1 LPQAYAREG
10 PPINSTGGIRAVSRR
25 SSDGAP
31 HAGAKTLR
39 VNGARADT
47 VDYARSPATRGEFH
61 PGGSSMP
68 LQKIAVLG
76 LGKVGTLA
84 ARLLH
89 DGGFDVTGFDSRAPQ
104 DTLPFAV
111 QVTDLMSDEGARA
124 ATRGFDA
131 VLSCLPYRINRRI
144 ATEAHAQGMHYFDL
158 TEDVPTTQAIIDLSK
173 TARGL
178 MAPQCGLAP
187 GFVGIVG
194 AAQAAAFEECRSLR
208 LRVGALPQHPT
219 GLMGYAFN
227 WSPEGVVNEY
237 LNDCEV
243 IEDGVRKTVSS
254 MEWQETLYV
263 DGVML
268 EAFTTSGGLGTIC
281 ETFHGK
287 IANIDYKT
295 MRYPGHMRLMNFFF
309 HELLMRERR
318 ELAGEILTNAKPP
331 VNDDVVYVHVSSEG
345 MLDARLQRR
354 EFVRAYR
361 PIELVGGVQT
371 AIAWTTSASAVAV
384 IELVR
389 DGVLPQRGFLK
400 QEEIPLDKFLLTK
413 TGRLFGA

>member
-1 LPQAYAREG
+1 
-10 PPINSTGGIRAVSRR
+10 
-25 SSDGAP
+25 
-31 HAGAKTLR
+31 
-39 VNGARADT
+39 
-47 VDYARSPATRGEFH
+47 
-61 PGGSSMP
+61 MP
-68 LQKIAVLG
+68 LRKIAVLG
-76 LGKVGTLA
+76 LGRVGTLA

-89 DGGFDVTGFDSRAPQ
+89 QGGFEVTGFDSRAPQ
-104 DTLPFAV
+104 ETTAV
-111 QVTDLMSDEGARA
+111 PVRVADLASDDGVRV
-124 ATRGFDA
+124 ATQGFDA
-131 VLSCLPYRINRRI
+131 VLSCLPYRLNRRV
-144 ATEAHAQGMHYFDL
+144 AAAAHARGIHYFDL
-158 TEDVPTTQAIIDLSK
+158 TEDVPTTRDIIELGRTS
-173 TARGL
+173 RGV

-194 AAQAAAFEECRSLR
+194 AAQVAAFDECRSLR

-243 IEDGVRKTVSS
+243 IEGGVRKMVSS
-254 MEWQETLYV
+254 MEWHETLYV

-287 IANIDYKT
+287 VANVDYKT

-331 VNDDVVYVHVSSEG
+331 VNDDVVYIHVSSEG
-345 MLDARLQRR
+345 RRDGRLQRR

-361 PIELVGGVQT
+361 PIELVGRMQT

-400 QEEIPLDKFLLTK
+400 QEEVPFGRFLATA
-413 TGRLFGA
+413 TGRLFDA

>member
-1 LPQAYAREG
+1 
-10 PPINSTGGIRAVSRR
+10 
-25 SSDGAP
+25 
-31 HAGAKTLR
+31 
-39 VNGARADT
+39 
-47 VDYARSPATRGEFH
+47 
-61 PGGSSMP
+61 MP
-68 LQKIAVLG
+68 LRKIAVLG

-89 DGGFDVTGFDSRAPQ
+89 QGGFDVTGFDSRPATGP
-104 DTLPFAV
+104 LPFAV
-111 QVTDLMSDEGARA
+111 RTLDLAADDGVRA
-124 ATRGFDA
+124 ATEGFDA
-131 VLSCLPYRINRRI
+131 VLSCLPYRVNKRI
-144 ATEAHAQGMHYFDL
+144 ATAAHARGMHYFDL
-158 TEDVPTTQAIIDLSK
+158 TEDVPTTQAIIELSK
-173 TARGL
+173 TSRGL

-194 AAQAAAFEECRSLR
+194 AAQVAAFAECRSLR

-243 IEDGVRKTVSS
+243 IEDGVRKMVSS
-254 MEWQETLYV
+254 MEWIETLYV
-263 DGVML
+263 EGVKL

-281 ETFHGK
+281 ETYHGK

-331 VNDDVVYVHVSSEG
+331 VNDDIVYVHVSSEG
-345 MLDARLQRR
+345 TLDGRLQRR

-361 PIELVGGVQT
+361 PLELAGGTQT
-371 AIAWTTSASAVAV
+371 AIAWTTSASAVAI
-384 IELVR
+384 IEMVR
-389 DGVLPQRGFLK
+389 DGALPQRGFLK
-400 QEEIPLDKFLLTK
+400 QEQVPFDRFLATT
-413 TGRLFGA
+413 TGRLFEAH

>member
-1 LPQAYAREG
+1 
-10 PPINSTGGIRAVSRR
+10 
-25 SSDGAP
+25 
-31 HAGAKTLR
+31 
-39 VNGARADT
+39 
-47 VDYARSPATRGEFH
+47 
-61 PGGSSMP
+61 MP
-68 LQKIAVLG
+68 LRKIAVLG

-84 ARLLH
+84 AKLLH
-89 DGGFDVTGFDSRAPQ
+89 GGGFDVVGFDSRAPREA
-104 DTLPFAV
+104 LPF
-111 QVTDLMSDEGARA
+111 QVRGIDVETDSGAGD

-131 VLSCLPYRINRRI
+131 VLSCLPYRINKRI
-144 ATEAHAQGMHYFDL
+144 AAAAHAAGIHYFDL
-158 TEDVPTTQAIIDLSK
+158 TEDVPTTQAIIEMSK
-173 TARGL
+173 TAKAL

-194 AAQAAAFEECRSLR
+194 AAQVAAFEVCRSLR
-208 LRVGALPQHPT
+208 LRVGALPQNPT

-243 IEDGVRKTVSS
+243 IEDGVRKFVSS
-254 MEWQETLYV
+254 MEWNETIYV

-287 IANIDYKT
+287 VANVDYKS

-318 ELAGEILTNAKPP
+318 DLAGEILTNAKPP
-331 VNDDVVYVHVSSEG
+331 VNDDVVYVHVSAEG
-345 MLDARLQRR
+345 TLSGRLQRR

-361 PIELVGGVQT
+361 PIELAGGMQT
-371 AIAWTTSASAVAV
+371 AIAWTTSASVVAV
-384 IELVR
+384 IEMVR
-389 DGVLPQRGFLK
+389 DGALPQRGFLK
-400 QEEIPLDKFLLTK
+400 QEEIPLARFLTTT
-413 TGRLFGA
+413 TGRLFE